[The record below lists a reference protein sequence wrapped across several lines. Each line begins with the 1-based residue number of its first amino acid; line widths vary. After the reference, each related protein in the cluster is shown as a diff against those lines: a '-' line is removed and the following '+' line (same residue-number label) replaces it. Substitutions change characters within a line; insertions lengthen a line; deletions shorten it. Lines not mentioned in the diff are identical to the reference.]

1 MHITFRVGDAVNQ
14 NERHQ
19 DKSKKLKDRDRSN
32 CDTIDVLLSDFNFNE
47 TLSFENECFVNTR

>member
-1 MHITFRVGDAVNQ
+1 MGDAVNQ

-32 CDTIDVLLSDFNFNE
+32 CDTIDVLLSDVNFNE